1 MHSSQVKLDEVENT
15 SFSQLFLLL
24 FNEILTYGYV
34 KPRVQW
40 FPNEED
46 PRPTPPGSPRAQ
58 GPYPSGTLTRTLR
71 RRNLAEPDYAT
82 TSISSSGA
90 HPSLESPDLRQHFDP
105 VLGSCTASNAS
116 QGSGARRRAP
126 SYRGLGAPRRCPL
139 GTILPATFPTRSCTT
154 RNTIR

>member
-1 MHSSQVKLDEVENT
+1 MKLKILVSPN
-15 SFSQLFLLL
+15 FLLL

-46 PRPTPPGSPRAQ
+46 PRPTPPGSPRPR
-58 GPYPSGTLTRTLR
+58 GLYPSGTLTRTLQ

-90 HPSLESPDLRQHFDP
+90 HPSPEAPDLRQHSGL
-105 VLGSCTASNAS
+105 VLGSCPASNAS
-116 QGSGARRRAP
+116 QGLGTRRRAP
-126 SYRGLGAPRRCPL
+126 SYRAQGLLGAAPWARHCRPLSRQGHARRV
-139 GTILPATFPTRSCTT
+139 TQ
-154 RNTIR
+154 